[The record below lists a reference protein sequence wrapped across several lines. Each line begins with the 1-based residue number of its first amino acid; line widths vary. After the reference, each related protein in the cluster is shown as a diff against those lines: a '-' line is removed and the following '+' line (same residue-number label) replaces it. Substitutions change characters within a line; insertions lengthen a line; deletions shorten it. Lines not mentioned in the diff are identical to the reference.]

1 MNKRPTLITQTI
13 AGIKSNYCLSLKIIS
28 KNSRQIST
36 SITQLYTCV
45 EIYFKSPKRNQ
56 EMYFITLQYYQAS
69 VKFSRPL
76 VSSFQCRCLS
86 LDHLSPVSWLLNYT
100 TFIPGQPSDL
110 SAGCAG
116 PCPAFYHHGAAF
128 CAPNFPSRVK
138 LLWSQQRLTRR
149 RLCSLRWPRL
159 ATEDRSRVDDRER
172 EREGERERWCLVNH
186 SGRAGKVFR

>member
-86 LDHLSPVSWLLNYT
+86 LDHLSPDFSIIQHSSRGSQAIYPLAVRAPVQH
-100 TFIPGQPSDL
+100 FIIMEL
-110 SAGCAG
+110 HSARQIS
-116 PCPAFYHHGAAF
+116 HLESNSSGASSA
-128 CAPNFPSRVK
+128 
-138 LLWSQQRLTRR
+138 
-149 RLCSLRWPRL
+149 
-159 ATEDRSRVDDRER
+159 
-172 EREGERERWCLVNH
+172 
-186 SGRAGKVFR
+186 